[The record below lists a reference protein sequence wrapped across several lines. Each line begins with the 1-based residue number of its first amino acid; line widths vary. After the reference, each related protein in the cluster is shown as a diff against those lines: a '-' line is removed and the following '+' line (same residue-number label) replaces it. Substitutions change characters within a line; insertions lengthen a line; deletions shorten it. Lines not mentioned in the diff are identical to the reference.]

1 MATKPKPK
9 AKASAKAAP
18 KAVAKLSPKPAPPKP
33 AVAKPATKPAPAKA
47 AVAKPAPAKPAA
59 AKPVEKPKPVAA
71 APAKSKAVEK
81 APAKP
86 HKPRAAFPKKNLP
99 PNEAEFSARLPLAL
113 GKRFETVREFLKKQP
128 SVSEELYYYGPKT
141 GWAYRYVRGPQS
153 ICSIVIHD
161 DRLMGIVAL
170 DVAAQTTIV
179 WEGLSPVGQN
189 ARKVAHGSPSLLWID
204 VPFEGTG
211 AKDFQIM
218 LKGKLRTLPP
228 PLTPKE
234 DSA

>member
-1 MATKPKPK
+1 MASKPK
-9 AKASAKAAP
+9 AKAKAPAKAAP
-18 KAVAKLSPKPAPPKP
+18 KPGAKTT
-33 AVAKPATKPAPAKA
+33 VAKPVPAKA
-47 AVAKPAPAKPAA
+47 AAPKPPAPARPVAATPAKPAA
-59 AKPVEKPKPVAA
+59 APAKPKAVDRAA
-71 APAKSKAVEK
+71 G
-81 APAKP
+81 KP

-128 SVSEELYYYGPKT
+128 SVSEELYYYGPQT

-179 WEGLSPVGQN
+179 WEGLSPVGQA

-234 DSA
+234 DSP

>member
-9 AKASAKAAP
+9 PKAPAKAAP
-18 KAVAKLSPKPAPPKP
+18 KAATKLS
-33 AVAKPATKPAPAKA
+33 TKPT
-47 AVAKPAPAKPAA
+47 AKPAPAKPVERPAPAKAA
-59 AKPVEKPKPVAA
+59 APKALERPAPAKPVAA
-71 APAKSKAVEK
+71 APAKPKAVDK
-81 APAKP
+81 APGKP

-179 WEGLSPVGQN
+179 WEGLSPVGQT

-234 DSA
+234 DSP

>member
-1 MATKPKPK
+1 MATKPKAK
-9 AKASAKAAP
+9 AKAPTKPAPKAAP
-18 KAVAKLSPKPAPPKP
+18 KASKPPVKP
-33 AVAKPATKPAPAKA
+33 PAK
-47 AVAKPAPAKPAA
+47 VPAKPAPAKPQPAPA
-59 AKPVEKPKPVAA
+59 KPVAA
-71 APAKSKAVEK
+71 VPAKPVAPAPAKPRAAEK

-113 GKRFETVREFLKKQP
+113 GKRFESVREFLKKQP

-161 DRLMGIVAL
+161 DVLMGIVAL

-179 WEGLSPVGQN
+179 WEGLSPVGQS

-218 LKGKLRTLPP
+218 LKGKLRTLPSSN
-228 PLTPKE
+228 TPKE
-234 DSA
+234 DSR